1 MSDHAWNYQVF
12 YYGIMATDKAGNQG
26 RVSNLV
32 PVFVA
37 APLPQPKTSESNS
50 TAELVF
56 KVVKNGGGPGVLSQ
70 DESNTMI
77 YLVSAG
83 ITAFILI
90 LITLFVAAI
99 VKNKNR
105 QKQLR
110 QQQNTQQG
118 TGSKI
123 KSISGPLMSGVAGS
137 RHPNISSS
145 LFPDDSCKQL
155 PDVASSSGHVLGS
168 SCPAETSV
176 DVWTT
181 MAAASADPNGSGVE
195 GVAPRS
201 LIHDCGLPSMPTRL
215 IDSVSYQQQPASLM
229 ALSNFPSYSASL
241 QHQLFT
247 ERAAN
252 SLVAVQTPS
261 SSYHHPSTSPPSTSK
276 NSYLKGGGDAG
287 GAGGVKTS
295 DCGTSSTECNES
307 ECSGSDGDC
316 GNPGGNSVAGGH
328 TNVYNVS
335 TGARIVVTPSSSGGS
350 SGSASIPTAAG

>member
-56 KVVKNGGGPGVLSQ
+56 KVVKNGGPGALSQ

-137 RHPNISSS
+137 RHPNIPSS
-145 LFPDDSCKQL
+145 LFPDDS
-155 PDVASSSGHVLGS
+155 
-168 SCPAETSV
+168 
-176 DVWTT
+176 
-181 MAAASADPNGSGVE
+181 
-195 GVAPRS
+195 
-201 LIHDCGLPSMPTRL
+201 
-215 IDSVSYQQQPASLM
+215 
-229 ALSNFPSYSASL
+229 
-241 QHQLFT
+241 
-247 ERAAN
+247 
-252 SLVAVQTPS
+252 
-261 SSYHHPSTSPPSTSK
+261 
-276 NSYLKGGGDAG
+276 
-287 GAGGVKTS
+287 
-295 DCGTSSTECNES
+295 
-307 ECSGSDGDC
+307 
-316 GNPGGNSVAGGH
+316 
-328 TNVYNVS
+328 
-335 TGARIVVTPSSSGGS
+335 
-350 SGSASIPTAAG
+350 